1 MIPST
6 FAKPITKGARACDRD
21 PRQLS
26 NRSAPR
32 APDLLRKSPDMSTPS
47 HSAIEDTISD
57 LLLADNAFIR
67 VRQPAL
73 GATQIK
79 RSYLLR
85 SDEEMAYHAP
95 PSSSVCMIAQSEHRT
110 IWEEDVTMRKVRR
123 SIVLR
128 YDVDKSLQRY
138 LNRQGAKKGDL
149 SRFVEDAIAARLFQF
164 EVRAVKKR
172 NQRYSQDEILEAI
185 DEALA
190 KG

>member
-1 MIPST
+1 
-6 FAKPITKGARACDRD
+6 
-21 PRQLS
+21 
-26 NRSAPR
+26 
-32 APDLLRKSPDMSTPS
+32 
-47 HSAIEDTISD
+47 
-57 LLLADNAFIR
+57 
-67 VRQPAL
+67 
-73 GATQIK
+73 
-79 RSYLLR
+79 
-85 SDEEMAYHAP
+85 
-95 PSSSVCMIAQSEHRT
+95 
-110 IWEEDVTMRKVRR
+110 MRKVRR